1 MENEHNEGRIVNID
15 IRDEMKTSY
24 LDYAMS
30 VIVSRALPDV
40 RDGLKPVHRR
50 ILYSMSELGMTPD
63 KPHRKSARI
72 VGDVLGKFHPHGD
85 SAVYNAMVRL
95 AQEFST
101 RYMLVDGHGNF
112 GSVDGDSAAA
122 MRYTEARMSKIALE
136 MMRDIG
142 KDTID
147 YRLNFDETLNE
158 PKVLPSRF
166 PNLLVNG
173 SSGIAVGMA
182 TSIPPHNLIEVVNG
196 IVGMIDNS
204 EITTEELLGFI
215 KGPDFPTG
223 GNIMGIENI
232 REAYRT
238 GRGKVIVRAEAE
250 IEENE
255 KGRSSIIITELP
267 YQVNKAKQIERI
279 AELVRDKKL
288 EGISDLRDESDRTGM
303 RIVVEIK
310 RDFNANIVLNNLY
323 KYTQFQSTFS
333 IILLALVDEQPKV
346 LTLKQIIRHYLDH
359 QIEVIVR
366 RTQFDLN
373 RAEERAHILEGLKIA
388 LDNIDAV
395 IKLIRGSDT
404 GAEAKEGLMNNFSL
418 SDRQAQAILD
428 MRLQRLTG
436 LERGKIEEEYDAL
449 MIEVNRL
456 KAILASK
463 ELVYNIIKDELIEIK
478 EKYGDERRTEIK
490 ASEEEINIED
500 MIQEE
505 CIAVTLTH
513 FGYIKRLPEDTYKTQ
528 RRGGRGVAGLTTR
541 EDDFVEHL
549 YITSTHDNLLFFT
562 NQGRVY
568 SMKGYEIPEARRQAR
583 GTAIINLLQLMPGEK
598 ITAVIPI
605 RNFTEDN
612 FLILVTKKGV
622 TKRLRL
628 NELQNI
634 RKSGLI
640 AISLKDQDE
649 LMGVRKTQGDD
660 KIILV
665 TSAGMSIVF
674 EESDVRDMGRTAMGV
689 RAIRLNKD
697 DYLVGMDLIEEDK
710 DLLVISEFGYGKRTP
725 LEEYRVQTRGGKGVK
740 TYNIKDTTGPIINAK
755 VVDVEDEVMMISF
768 FGTII
773 RLSVS
778 DISTMG
784 RATQGVRLM
793 KMGKD
798 DRVVSVAKTIV
809 EEFEKICML
818 PKADAEIE
826 DENEVIEE

>member
-1 MENEHNEGRIVNID
+1 M
-15 IRDEMKTSY
+15 
-24 LDYAMS
+24 
-30 VIVSRALPDV
+30 VI
-40 RDGLKPVHRR
+40 
-50 ILYSMSELGMTPD
+50 
-63 KPHRKSARI
+63 
-72 VGDVLGKFHPHGD
+72 
-85 SAVYNAMVRL
+85 VYNAMVRL
-95 AQEFST
+95 AQDFST

-112 GSVDGDSAAA
+112 GSVDGDGAAA

-196 IVGMIDNS
+196 ILATIENS
-204 EITTEELLGFI
+204 EITIDELTGFI

-232 REAYRT
+232 KEAYRT

-267 YQVNKAKQIERI
+267 YQVNKANQIERI
-279 AELVRDKKL
+279 AELVREKKL

-310 RDFNANIVLNNLY
+310 RDANPNIVLNNLY

-333 IILLALVDEQPKV
+333 IILLALVNDQPKV
-346 LTLKQIIRHYLDH
+346 LNLKEIIRHYLNH
-359 QIEVIVR
+359 QVEVIER
-366 RTQFDLN
+366 RTRFDLN

-395 IKLIRGSDT
+395 IKLIRGSQN
-404 GAEAKEGLMNNFSL
+404 AIEAKDGLMNNFEL
-418 SDRQAQAILD
+418 SDKQSQAILD

-436 LERGKIEEEYDAL
+436 LERGKIEEEYNAL
-449 MIEVNRL
+449 VEEINRL
-456 KAILASK
+456 KEILASE
-463 ELVYNIIKDELIEIK
+463 ELVYKIIKDELIVIK

-505 CIAVTLTH
+505 CVAITLTH

-528 RRGGRGVAGLTTR
+528 RRGGRGITGLTTR

-568 SMKGYEIPEARRQAR
+568 SMKAYEIPEARRQAK
-583 GTAIINLLQLMPGEK
+583 GTAIINLLQLNAGEK

-622 TKRLRL
+622 TKKLRL

-634 RKSGLI
+634 RKTGLI
-640 AISLKDQDE
+640 AISLRDEDE
-649 LMGVRKTQGDD
+649 LMGVRKTEGDD
-660 KIILV
+660 KIIMV

-674 EESDVRDMGRTAMGV
+674 DESDVRDMGRTAMGV
-689 RAIRLNKD
+689 RAIRLNED

-725 LEEYRVQTRGGKGVK
+725 LDNYRVQTRGGKGVK
-740 TYNIKDTTGPIINAK
+740 TYNIKDNTGPLINAK
-755 VVDVEDEVMMISF
+755 VVDKDDEVMMISF

-773 RLSVS
+773 RLGVS

-784 RATQGVRLM
+784 RTTQGVRLM
-793 KMGKD
+793 KMGD
-798 DRVVSVAKTIV
+798 GDRVVSVAKTIV
-809 EEFEKICML
+809 EELEKIEKEPQDL
-818 PKADAEIE
+818 
-826 DENEVIEE
+826 DEE

>member
-1 MENEHNEGRIVNID
+1 MENENEIKNERVMDID
-15 IRDEMKTSY
+15 IRSEMQTSY

-72 VGDVLGKFHPHGD
+72 VGDVLGKYHPHGD

-95 AQEFST
+95 AQDFST

-142 KDTID
+142 KETID

-182 TSIPPHNLIEVVNG
+182 TSIPPHNLNEVING
-196 IVGMIDNS
+196 ITATIDNPDIS
-204 EITTEELLGFI
+204 IDELIGYI

-223 GNIMGIENI
+223 ANIMGIENI

-303 RIVVEIK
+303 RIVVEVK
-310 RDFNANIVLNNLY
+310 RDFNANIVLNNLF

-333 IILLALVDEQPKV
+333 IILLALVNDQPKV
-346 LTLKQIIRHYLDH
+346 LNLKQIIGHYLDH
-359 QIEVIVR
+359 QVDVIRR
-366 RTQFDLN
+366 RTQYDL
-373 RAEERAHILEGLKIA
+373 RKAEERAHILEGLKIA

-395 IKLIRGSDT
+395 IKLIRGSSN
-404 GAEAKEGLMNNFSL
+404 GAEAKEGLINQFGL
-418 SDRQAQAILD
+418 TDIQAQAILD

-436 LERGKIEEEYDAL
+436 LEREKIEEEWNAL
-449 MIEVNRL
+449 VIEINRL
-456 KAILASK
+456 KEILASEDEINK
-463 ELVYNIIKDELIEIK
+463 IIKEELIIIK
-478 EKYGDERRTEIK
+478 EKYGDDRRTEIK

-505 CIAVTLTH
+505 DVAITLTH

-528 RRGGRGVAGLTTR
+528 RRGGRGVTGLTTR

-549 YITSTHDNLLFFT
+549 FITSTHDNLLFFT

-568 SMKGYEIPEARRQAR
+568 SMKGYEIPEARRQAK
-583 GTAIINLLQLMPGEK
+583 GTAIINLLQLNAGEK

-612 FLILVTKKGV
+612 FLILVTKKGI
-622 TKRLRL
+622 TKKLRL

-640 AISLKDQDE
+640 AISLKEEDE
-649 LMGVRKTQGDD
+649 LMGVRKTEGDD

-689 RAIRLNKD
+689 KAINLNKD
-697 DYLVGMDLIEEDK
+697 DYLVGMDLIEADK
-710 DLLVISEFGYGKRTP
+710 ELLVISELGYGKRTP
-725 LEEYRVQTRGGKGVK
+725 LEQYRVQTRAGKGVK
-740 TYNIKDTTGPIINAK
+740 TYNIKKSTGPIMSAK
-755 VVDVEDEVMMISF
+755 VVDKEDGIMIISF

-773 RLSVS
+773 RLNVS

-784 RATQGVRLM
+784 RNTQGVRLM

-809 EEFEKICML
+809 EDLDKIE
-818 PKADAEIE
+818 AT
-826 DENEVIEE
+826 EE